1 MYLVLPRAD
10 AYLILITRPLEHKV
24 REKREAINRWAFN
37 KMQITGRGDRLSRI
51 AVNKAIFATSRI
63 ETTEFHLL
71 VLREEQGKKTKRKK
85 KNTKIRRI
93 GRKKRR
99 EREKE
104 KEKKEKKVDRGN
116 SV

>member
-71 VLREEQGKKTKRKK
+71 VLREEQGKKEKK
-85 KNTKIRRI
+85 
-93 GRKKRR
+93 
-99 EREKE
+99 
-104 KEKKEKKVDRGN
+104 KKEK
-116 SV
+116 